1 MCQARLCFLLI
12 VLPGLVGCILDD
24 ARIESNAHMAAF
36 ADHESTRIGRQLAD
50 LAAANPDKSGFAI
63 IRYGRPALA
72 ARVALA
78 DLAEHTLDVQYYIWE
93 ADATGRI
100 LAERLVRA
108 ADRGVRVRI
117 LVDDINL
124 SGRDARVASLDAHPN
139 IEIRIFNPFANR
151 KFRVLDFAF
160 DLARVNHRM
169 HNKMM
174 IMDNALTLVGG
185 RNVGAHYFQAHTQS
199 NFRDLDIVGAG
210 PIVRDTSE
218 VFERFWDGPW
228 SVPVAQLVKK
238 AFGQEQLVAA
248 VADMR
253 RQIEA
258 DDYPFPLEIDTTEL
272 LDDLENIFDNLVWAP
287 GQIVWEDP
295 TSIYEGVQSGRMNEA
310 LLERLE
316 TLESELLIE
325 SAYFV
330 PRETGVA
337 VVRSLTGRGIRVRVL
352 TNSLVANDVL
362 AAHAGYSKYRR
373 PLLESGT
380 ELYELRP
387 YPGPVDQKIVSTKS
401 KAGLHTKAIVFDRK
415 DVFIGSFNLDP
426 RSSMINTEAGLYV
439 ESPALARQVI
449 DYMDEGV
456 SPHNAFRVL
465 LGDNEALHWVIE
477 VAGAHVEY
485 DKDPNSS
492 WYQRWLAGVI
502 RSLPIEDQL

>member
-218 VFERFWDGPW
+218 VFDRFWDGPW

-426 RSSMINTEAGLYV
+426 RSSMINTEAG
-439 ESPALARQVI
+439 
-449 DYMDEGV
+449 V

>member
-1 MCQARLCFLLI
+1 
-12 VLPGLVGCILDD
+12 
-24 ARIESNAHMAAF
+24 MAAF
-36 ADHESTRIGRQLAD
+36 VDHESTTIGRRLAG
-50 LAAANPDKSGFAI
+50 LAEAHPGESGFAI
-63 IRYGRPALA
+63 VRYGRPALA

-78 DLAEHTLDVQYYIWE
+78 DLAERSLDVQYYIWE

-108 ADRGVRVRI
+108 ADRGVQVRI

-151 KFRVLDFAF
+151 RFRALDFAF

-210 PIVRDTSE
+210 PIVRETSA
-218 VFERFWDGPW
+218 VFDRFWDGPW

-238 AFGQEQLVAA
+238 AYGEEQLAAA
-248 VADMR
+248 VEDMR
-253 RQIEA
+253 RQIEK
-258 DDYPFPLEIDTTEL
+258 DDYPFPLEIDTAEL
-272 LDDLENIFDNLVWAP
+272 LDDLENIFDRLVWAP

-295 TSIYEGVQSGRMNEA
+295 TSIYDGIKSGQMNSALLKRMEA
-310 LLERLE
+310 LE
-316 TLESELLIE
+316 TELLVE

-330 PRETGVA
+330 PRKSGVET
-337 VVRSLTGRGIRVRVL
+337 VRSLTERGIRVRVL

-362 AAHAGYSKYRR
+362 AAHAGYSKYRK
-373 PLLESGT
+373 PLLEAGA

-387 YPGPVDQKIVSTKS
+387 YPGPVDQKIVSAQS

-439 ESPALARQVI
+439 ESPALAQQVI

-456 SPHNAFRVL
+456 TPHNAFRVRM
-465 LGDNEALHWVIE
+465 DDDEALRWIIE
-477 VAGAHVEY
+477 IAGARVEY

-492 WYQRWLAGVI
+492 WYQRWLAAVI
-502 RSLPIEDQL
+502 RGLPIEQQL